1 ERLTA
6 EHVNFMATHGRG
18 LVCLSLTE
26 SRCDQLGLPM
36 MVSENRAP
44 LGTAFTVSIDA
55 RHAIGRGIS
64 AVDRAATIR
73 TAIRPDATPADIV
86 SPGHVFPLR
95 ARRGG
100 VLVRAGQ
107 TEGAVDLARLAGF
120 APAGVICEILRDD
133 GTMARLPDLEEFA
146 ARHNVKIATIA
157 DLIEYRSRHD
167 SLVHRTAEARITTR
181 HGGDFR
187 ALVYTTDVDEGE
199 HLVLAKG
206 EIRVDEPTLVRTH
219 LEYLPGD
226 VFGYRE
232 RDTRSLLQK
241 AMERIAAEGKGVI
254 LYLRRDARGPRAQL
268 RGGARAEAVQGPLRS
283 GAMRRAGAVAVLVGL
298 SVAVSAAP
306 PPEDVVRAKLTAGG
320 GQAVVEATITPGWHV
335 NAHQPRDEF
344 LIPTTVTLTPPA
356 GVRAGEVKYPPPVEK
371 RLGFS
376 GGTTLLLYDGT
387 VRFTATLE
395 GTPAAGG
402 GPLRAALRFQ
412 ACDDSRC
419 LPPRT
424 LDLVAAL
431 DAPAPPGAAEPP
443 AAGQN
448 QVAGWIARWGWPLTF
463 LWVAL
468 VGVALNL
475 TPCVYPLISVTVAF
489 FGGRTGAGE
498 AHMVRRA
505 LLYVLGICLTFSTLG
520 VTAALTGSLFGSAL
534 QRPAVLA
541 AIALAL
547 VGLAGSN
554 FGF

>member
-1 ERLTA
+1 MSPRRQSPYLVGIDDALAEIRAGRMVILMDDEDRENEGDLCVAAERVTA

-26 SRCDQLGLPM
+26 NRCDQLGLPM

-55 RHAIGRGIS
+55 RHGIGRGIS
-64 AVDRAATIR
+64 AVDRATTIR

-146 ARHNVKIATIA
+146 ACHNVKIATIA

-181 HGGDFR
+181 YGGDFR

-206 EIRVDEPTLVRTH
+206 DIRADEPTLVRTH

-254 LYLRRDARGPRAQL
+254 LYLRRDGRSLDLFSEARADTVRAPSTALGSSWLANFREFGIGAQILRDVGVGKIRWLTNRPLRLVSLPGYGLEILESVPLTLDDPALSSATPRAPRL
-268 RGGARAEAVQGPLRS
+268 FK
-283 GAMRRAGAVAVLVGL
+283 
-298 SVAVSAAP
+298 
-306 PPEDVVRAKLTAGG
+306 VR
-320 GQAVVEATITPGWHV
+320 
-335 NAHQPRDEF
+335 
-344 LIPTTVTLTPPA
+344 
-356 GVRAGEVKYPPPVEK
+356 
-371 RLGFS
+371 
-376 GGTTLLLYDGT
+376 
-387 VRFTATLE
+387 
-395 GTPAAGG
+395 
-402 GPLRAALRFQ
+402 
-412 ACDDSRC
+412 
-419 LPPRT
+419 
-424 LDLVAAL
+424 
-431 DAPAPPGAAEPP
+431 
-443 AAGQN
+443 
-448 QVAGWIARWGWPLTF
+448 
-463 LWVAL
+463 
-468 VGVALNL
+468 
-475 TPCVYPLISVTVAF
+475 
-489 FGGRTGAGE
+489 
-498 AHMVRRA
+498 
-505 LLYVLGICLTFSTLG
+505 
-520 VTAALTGSLFGSAL
+520 
-534 QRPAVLA
+534 
-541 AIALAL
+541 
-547 VGLAGSN
+547 
-554 FGF
+554 